1 MCLAGLLAPGES
13 STSDQY
19 TKYWEKQEAG
29 RANGKNS
36 MKEEKTNNQTFFG
49 KKDATGIYNGAAPK
63 VIAQTRYMPLEVEE
77 RDDVQKGLMAGVGP
91 MLIGGHGDDLVRR
104 LERREVRDADARRP
118 AAQRLHGRR
127 LRRQRRRGRSP
138 L

>member
-29 RANGKNS
+29 RANGNNS

-63 VIAQTRYMPLEVEE
+63 VIAQTRYMPLEVEH
-77 RDDVQKGLMAGVGP
+77 RDGIQKELMTGVGV
-91 MLIGGHGDDLVRR
+91 MKKLGHA
-104 LERREVRDADARRP
+104 EN
-118 AAQRLHGRR
+118 
-127 LRRQRRRGRSP
+127 
-138 L
+138 